1 MNQASEFWEKKAPEP
16 PPRTHLHSIE
26 SPIVPKLTT
35 RQQMETKWDP
45 ALSEVVDDFEKTL
58 ERSKKVKEN
67 VNKREKVERMK
78 DGSRSRS
85 RSKENLLNGEFVD
98 VFSKTKGMS
107 GVYEIIE
114 LFYLVT
120 DANLFKKRLS
130 LGNDIRL

>member
-26 SPIVPKLTT
+26 SPIIPKLTT

-58 ERSKKVKEN
+58 ERSKKVKED
-67 VNKREKVERMK
+67 VNKREKVERLK

-85 RSKENLLNGEFVD
+85 RSKENLLNGEFAD
-98 VFSKTKGMS
+98 V
-107 GVYEIIE
+107 
-114 LFYLVT
+114 LFVKL
-120 DANLFKKRLS
+120 RGC
-130 LGNDIRL
+130 LGSVCRVNHRVICESIP

>member
-26 SPIVPKLTT
+26 SPIIPKLTT

-58 ERSKKVKEN
+58 ERSKKVKED

-98 VFSKTKGMS
+98 VLFVKLRGCLGSVCR
-107 GVYEIIE
+107 VYHRVICE
-114 LFYLVT
+114 
-120 DANLFKKRLS
+120 S
-130 LGNDIRL
+130 LP